1 MPGTQSATPGFG
13 TAAGLGLDRTLSPR
27 VRYDPAVTRAVLRLI
42 VLLVCAGLATSRIG
56 LVFHEL
62 VGHGGATVAVGGTV
76 TDVQLFYL
84 AGGWIRFRATGGEL
98 VIAMGGI
105 VVEVAIGLALVLGFA
120 RRDQLA
126 GRIAR
131 AIGCA
136 LIIHASWYL
145 ATGTWHGYG
154 DGVQLHRILGDAKWL
169 IAVPAGLVTCIAGY
183 AGAKIVLG
191 ALASTIPGSRRAQL
205 AGLVVAVIV
214 AGGIQAGAAVGEVM
228 IRRDTNYKKV
238 MRPESERVISREM
251 AEWAE
256 AQRRQGATPSEEE
269 RRRIEA
275 EIASRHTTFPF
286 AYVLAA
292 LLLVSIGAGAV
303 RARATP
309 AAAIAGRLLAI
320 TAAIAGGSIALVI
333 ALDAALL

>member
-1 MPGTQSATPGFG
+1 M
-13 TAAGLGLDRTLSPR
+13 
-27 VRYDPAVTRAVLRLI
+27 VTHAVLRLI
-42 VLLVCAGLATSRIG
+42 ALLVCAGLATSRIG
-56 LVFHEL
+56 LVVHEL
-62 VGHGGATVAVGGTV
+62 VGHGAATIAVGGTV

-105 VVEVAIGLALVLGFA
+105 VVEVVIGAALVLVFA
-120 RRDQLA
+120 RREQLA

-154 DGVQLHRILGDAKWL
+154 DGVQLHRILGDAKWVV
-169 IAVPAGLVTCIAGY
+169 AVPAALVTCIAGY
-183 AGAKIVLG
+183 AGARIVLG
-191 ALASTIPGSRRAQL
+191 ALASTLPGSRRAQL

-214 AGGIQAGAAVGEVM
+214 AGGIQLGAAVGEVAL
-228 IRRDTNYKKV
+228 RRDTMYTKA
-238 MRPESERVISREM
+238 MRPERDRVISKEL
-251 AEWAE
+251 AVWAE
-256 AQRRQGATPSEEE
+256 AQRQQGATPSEAE

-275 EIASRHTTFPF
+275 EVARRHQTFPF

-303 RARATP
+303 RSRATP
-309 AAAIAGRLLAI
+309 AAAMTGRLIAI